1 MRRILTGKMVLLGLL
16 VLMISA
22 AVCPGVTSTITRHGT
37 AGVLL
42 KGETD
47 KTTISSE
54 GTITLSRATQ
64 RMDLGDY
71 LDNVWAINTIVADCK
86 DAVYLGTS
94 PNGEIIKY
102 ADGKAERLYPEGWE
116 DMKQKAAEDPNAAEP
131 LTNEHVFAM
140 AIDGSGRLLAGVSG
154 DDCRLLRFCGRTSE
168 TLFSADGV
176 RYIFAIVADK
186 KGNIYLGT
194 GPTGG
199 IYRID
204 ARRKKTTLIYDAR
217 DKNILSLALGKGGF
231 LYAGCDERGLVYKIN
246 VKKKTATV
254 LYDADQDE
262 ITALLFDEEGN
273 LYAAATSA
281 QAVKERV
288 ATTSI
293 SADGGAGRPESKSE
307 EKKDA
312 DTTTL
317 EVANTGKT
325 SSSKKSAAPPKAP
338 RGALP
343 KSAGRIY
350 RISPDGFVKSVF
362 SEMAVFYALVRK
374 DNRLLL
380 ATGNNGRL
388 FSIDPLTEDK
398 AVAYKDE
405 QSSQI
410 TALVKVAGGV
420 LMGCAN
426 PGALIRL
433 DDAYVADGTYT
444 SSLIDAGQPAKWG
457 KLQIKADIPQGC
469 SIMLSAHSGNVD
481 DPNDPTFS
489 AWTRA
494 VELTEATDLDIP
506 VGRFCQYRLSLSNT
520 ERDRTP
526 VIEEIAAAHVV
537 PNLAPQVTAV
547 KATRAAD
554 KNKPGVFTI
563 TCVAKDANKD
573 KLIYRM
579 DFRKTGRSRWIK
591 LKDKVTAPKLEWD
604 TRTVEDGRYE
614 VRVTADDRGDNST
627 VTALTGSRISDPLV
641 VDNTAPVV
649 EEISLQIRKRRA
661 TITVRVVDEYT
672 VIGRLRYT
680 IDSNEEWK
688 SALPDDSVYDTT
700 SEDFTIV
707 IKGLDRGEHVVALK
721 ISDDLGNTVYKTL
734 DISIK

>member
-1 MRRILTGKMVLLGLL
+1 
-16 VLMISA
+16 MICT
-22 AVCPGVTSTITRHGT
+22 AVCSPVTSTITRHGT

-47 KTTISSE
+47 KTTIGSE
-54 GTITLSRATQ
+54 GTITLSRAT
-64 RMDLGDY
+64 RRIDLGDY
-71 LDNVWAINTIVADCK
+71 LDDVWAINTIVADCK
-86 DAVYLGTS
+86 GAVYLGTS

-102 ADGKAERLYPEGWE
+102 AGGKAKRLYPEGWE
-116 DMKQKAAEDPNAAEP
+116 EMKQKAAEDPNAAEP

-140 AIDGSGRLLAGVSG
+140 AIDGRGRLLAGVSG

-168 TLFSADGV
+168 TLFSAEGV
-176 RYIFAIVADK
+176 RYIFAIVTDK

-204 ARRKKTTLIYDAR
+204 ARSKKTALIYDAR
-217 DKNILSLALGKGGF
+217 DKNILSLVLGKKGF

-317 EVANTGKT
+317 EVANTGKA
-325 SSSKKSAAPPKAP
+325 SSEKKGAAPPVTSK
-338 RGALP
+338 GALP

-350 RISPDGFVKSVF
+350 RINPDGFVKSVF

-380 ATGNNGRL
+380 ATGNNAQL

-398 AVAYKDE
+398 AVAYEDE

-410 TALVKVAGGV
+410 TALAKVEGGV

-433 DDAYVADGTYT
+433 DDTYVADGTYT

-469 SIMLSAHSGNVD
+469 SITLSAHSGNVK

-489 AWTRA
+489 AWTGT

-520 ERDRTP
+520 QRDRTP
-526 VIEEIAAAHVV
+526 VVEEIAVAHVV

-547 KATRAAD
+547 KATRMAD
-554 KNKPGVFTI
+554 KNKPGVFLV

-573 KLIYRM
+573 ALIYKI

-591 LKDKVTAPKLEWD
+591 LKDKLTAPKLEWD
-604 TRTVEDGRYE
+604 TKTVEDGRYE
-614 VRVTADDRGDNST
+614 VRVTADDRRGNST
-627 VTALTGSRISDPLV
+627 ATALTGSRISDPLV
-641 VDNTAPVV
+641 VDNTAPAV
-649 EEISLQIRKRRA
+649 ENISLQVKKRRA
-661 TITVRVVDEYT
+661 TITVRAVDEYT

-680 IDSNEEWK
+680 VDSDEEWK

-734 DISIK
+734 DVSIK

>member
-1 MRRILTGKMVLLGLL
+1 MVLLGLL
-16 VLMISA
+16 VLMTVA
-22 AVCPGVTSTITRHGT
+22 AVCPGVSSTITRHGT
-37 AGVLL
+37 AAVLL

-54 GTITLSRATQ
+54 GTIALSRATR

-71 LDNVWAINTIVADCK
+71 LDNVWAINTIAADCEG
-86 DAVYLGTS
+86 AVYLGTS
-94 PNGEIIKY
+94 PNGEIVKY
-102 ADGKAERLYPEGWE
+102 ADGKAERLYPAGWE
-116 DMKQKAAEDPNAAEP
+116 EMKQKAAEDPNAAEP
-131 LTNEHVFAM
+131 LTNEHIFAL
-140 AIDGSGRLLAGVSG
+140 AVDGCGRLLAGVSG
-154 DDCRLLRFCGRTSE
+154 DDCRLLRFCGGTSE
-168 TLFSADGV
+168 TLFSAEGV
-176 RYIFAIVADK
+176 RYIFAIVTDK

-194 GPTGG
+194 GPAGG
-199 IYRID
+199 IYRVGGPG
-204 ARRKKTTLIYDAR
+204 KKAELIYDAR

-231 LYAGCDERGLVYKIN
+231 LYAGCDERGLVYKVN

-254 LYDADQDE
+254 LYDAEQDE

-281 QAVKERV
+281 QAVKEKV

-307 EKKDA
+307 KKKDA

-317 EVANTGKT
+317 EVANTGEA
-325 SSSKKSAAPPKAP
+325 SSEKEGMAPPETPK
-338 RGALP
+338 GALP

-350 RISPDGFVKSVF
+350 RIDPDGFVKSVF
-362 SEMAVFYALVRK
+362 SEMAVFYSLVHK

-380 ATGNNGRL
+380 ATGNNGQL

-398 AVAYKDE
+398 AVAYEDGK
-405 QSSQI
+405 SSQV
-410 TALVKVAGGV
+410 TALAKVAGGV

-426 PGALIRL
+426 PAGLIRL
-433 DDAYVADGTYT
+433 DDAYEGEGTYT

-457 KLQIKADIPQGC
+457 KLQVKADIPQGC

-489 AWTRA
+489 AWTQA

-547 KATRAAD
+547 EATRVAD
-554 KNKPGVFTI
+554 KNKPGVFMV

-573 KLIYRM
+573 PLIYRI
-579 DFRKTGRSRWIK
+579 DFRKIGRSRWIE
-591 LKDKVTAPKLEWD
+591 LKDKLTAPKLEWD

-614 VRVTADDRGDNST
+614 VRVTADDRGGNST
-627 VTALTGSRISDPLV
+627 ATALTGSRISDPLV

-649 EEISLQIRKRRA
+649 EDVSLEVKRRRA
-661 TITVRVVDEYT
+661 TITARAVDEYT

-680 IDSNEEWK
+680 VDSDEEWK

-707 IKGLDRGEHVVALK
+707 IKGLGRGEHVVALK

-734 DISIK
+734 DVSIK

>member
-1 MRRILTGKMVLLGLL
+1 MRRIVAGKMVLLGLL
-16 VLMISA
+16 VLMTGA
-22 AVCPGVTSTITRHGT
+22 AVCSGVTSTITRHGT
-37 AGVLL
+37 AAVLL

-54 GTITLSRATQ
+54 GTITLSRATR

-71 LDNVWAINTIVADCK
+71 LDNVWAINTIAADRK
-86 DAVYLGTS
+86 GAVYLGTS

-116 DMKQKAAEDPNAAEP
+116 DMKQKAAADPNAAEP
-131 LTNEHVFAM
+131 LTNEHIFAM
-140 AIDGSGRLLAGVSG
+140 AVDGCGRLLAGVSG
-154 DDCRLLRFCGRTSE
+154 DDCRLLRFCGGTSE
-168 TLFSADGV
+168 TLFSAEGV
-176 RYIFAIVADK
+176 RYIFAIVTDK

-194 GPTGG
+194 GPSGG
-199 IYRID
+199 IYRVGGPG
-204 ARRKKTTLIYDAR
+204 KKAELIYDVR
-217 DKNILSLALGKGGF
+217 DKNILSLAIGKGGF
-231 LYAGCDERGLVYKIN
+231 LYAGCDERGLVYKID

-254 LYDADQDE
+254 LYDAEQDE
-262 ITALLFDEEGN
+262 ITALLFDKEGN

-281 QAVKERV
+281 QAVKEKV

-293 SADGGAGRPESKSE
+293 SADGGAGRPESKPK

-325 SSSKKSAAPPKAP
+325 SSEAKGTTPPETPK
-338 RGALP
+338 GALP

-350 RISPDGFVKSVF
+350 RINPDGFVKSVF
-362 SEMAVFYALVRK
+362 SEMAVFYSLLHK

-398 AVAYKDE
+398 AVVYEDE

-410 TALVKVAGGV
+410 TALVKVSGGV

-426 PGALIRL
+426 PPGLIRL
-433 DDAYVADGTYT
+433 DDMYVAEGSYT

-469 SIMLSAHSGNVD
+469 SVMLSAHSGNVD

-547 KATRAAD
+547 KATRVTD
-554 KNKPGVFTI
+554 KNKPGVFMI

-573 KLIYRM
+573 PLIYTM
-579 DFRKTGRSRWIK
+579 DFRKIGRSRWIE
-591 LKDKVTAPKLEWD
+591 LKDKLTEPKLEWD
-604 TRTVEDGRYE
+604 TKTVEDGRYE
-614 VRVTADDRGDNST
+614 VRVTADDRGGNSEA
-627 VTALTGSRISDPLV
+627 TALTGSRISDPLV

-649 EEISLQIRKRRA
+649 EEILLQVKRRRA
-661 TITVRVVDEYT
+661 TITARVVDEYT

-688 SALPDDSVYDTT
+688 SALPNDSVYDTT

-707 IKGLDRGEHVVALK
+707 IKDLDRGEHVVALK

-734 DISIK
+734 DVSIK